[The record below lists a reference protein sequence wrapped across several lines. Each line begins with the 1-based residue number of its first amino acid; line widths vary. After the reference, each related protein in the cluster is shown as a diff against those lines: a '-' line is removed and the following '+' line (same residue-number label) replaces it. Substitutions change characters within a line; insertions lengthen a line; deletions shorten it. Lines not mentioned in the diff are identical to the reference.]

1 MADILRFSGM
11 DHPPDAVKLLL
22 QKTKESQETG
32 SSPLDHSEVIQYL
45 QVRNVRILKTLCVK
59 WLGKFQVL
67 LTSNLNR
74 FVTVGLF
81 AGPDCLPQPRQP
93 KAA

>member
-45 QVRNVRILKTLCVK
+45 QVRNVRILKTLCEVVR
-59 WLGKFQVL
+59 GI
-67 LTSNLNR
+67 
-74 FVTVGLF
+74 
-81 AGPDCLPQPRQP
+81 
-93 KAA
+93 